1 MEWAPEDKTARM
13 PKHSATQFSLIFL
26 IEGTPPP
33 SGQLFVRLFNEIE
46 RDMNE
51 AAMAHEKEVTRRCS
65 DMPRAARSRHG
76 CE

>member
-46 RDMNE
+46 RD
-51 AAMAHEKEVTRRCS
+51 T
-65 DMPRAARSRHG
+65 
-76 CE
+76 

>member
-1 MEWAPEDKTARM
+1 M